1 MSGKELVMQLRNV
14 SPVDIDVY
22 VRMRC
27 DAEMTAELG
36 GPQRAEDMAD
46 KVAHHDEAWMR
57 VVAVPL

>member
-1 MSGKELVMQLRNV
+1 MQLRNV
-14 SPVDIDVY
+14 SPVDIDAD